1 MNKSSHRKMS
11 RRQLMDLS
19 YQTMAMVFGLILM
32 FPIIYCVLISF
43 MKPSQILTLPP
54 SFWPKTWTLQ
64 SYQLVNQIVPIR
76 TYMINSLIMAL
87 VSSIMRVILGSLA
100 AYGFSF
106 FEFKGRDFLFLVCLG
121 TIMVPGDVVI
131 ITNYKTIAALKWTN
145 TYAGLICV
153 FCISAMNI
161 FVMRQN
167 FLTFSRSLRDAA
179 YVDGSGSF
187 RFYLSILL
195 PTSVSVLTS
204 VFISSFISVWNT
216 YLWPLLVAHTEAMQT
231 VQIGVAKLNFADGD
245 SYGGIMA
252 ASVLI
257 MIPTVIVFL
266 IFRKKIVRGMMTGAV
281 KE

>member
-11 RRQLMDLS
+11 RRQLMDFS
-19 YQTMAMVFGLILM
+19 YQAMAMFFGLILM

-179 YVDGSGSF
+179 YVDGCGSF

>member
-1 MNKSSHRKMS
+1 
-11 RRQLMDLS
+11 
-19 YQTMAMVFGLILM
+19 
-32 FPIIYCVLISF
+32 
-43 MKPSQILTLPP
+43 
-54 SFWPKTWTLQ
+54 
-64 SYQLVNQIVPIR
+64 
-76 TYMINSLIMAL
+76 
-87 VSSIMRVILGSLA
+87 
-100 AYGFSF
+100 
-106 FEFKGRDFLFLVCLG
+106 
-121 TIMVPGDVVI
+121 
-131 ITNYKTIAALKWTN
+131 
-145 TYAGLICV
+145 
-153 FCISAMNI
+153 MNI

-179 YVDGSGSF
+179 YVDGCGSF